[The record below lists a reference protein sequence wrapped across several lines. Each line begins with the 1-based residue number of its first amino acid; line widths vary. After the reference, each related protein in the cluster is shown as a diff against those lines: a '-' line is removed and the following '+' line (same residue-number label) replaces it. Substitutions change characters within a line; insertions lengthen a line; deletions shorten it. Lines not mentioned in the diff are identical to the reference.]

1 MIDANEPTNAEV
13 VKQATPATITT
24 TQIIND
30 LENGID
36 RTAIQAKYSLET
48 WEVKQMFMH
57 PALKGKK
64 AKKIRKLSFNF
75 VDDTVAAV
83 SSNQTSIPVPV
94 QDTDVNEQ
102 AAMDAVTNTINSI
115 ETTDDNQLTEF

>member
-36 RTAIQAKYSLET
+36 RSAIQAKYSLET

>member
-1 MIDANEPTNAEV
+1 MIDANEPTSAEV

-36 RTAIQAKYSLET
+36 RSAIQAKYSLET

-83 SSNQTSIPVPV
+83 STNQTSIPVPV

-115 ETTDDNQLTEF
+115 ETTDDNQLTQF

>member
-1 MIDANEPTNAEV
+1 MIDANEPTSAEV

-36 RTAIQAKYSLET
+36 RSAIQAKYSLET

-115 ETTDDNQLTEF
+115 ETTDDNQLTQF